1 MMDIFKKSRF
11 RHYLE
16 GIQAKFAGKICPIL
30 EKFTFFF
37 HPQQVVSDQS
47 VKELDRLVAQ
57 LDYIETIPVR
67 FDGESDELFRFWI
80 EQAEPYMNDGRIARR
95 VVALEYRLDHAN
107 GGVAVQEFSKS
118 AYEVLR
124 AQAVEWKKTE
134 PLLKFTGLGAKEAA
148 HLRTATHYP
157 LFTDLLQRFPG
168 IRVRFFQ
175 WILRDENDVQPF
187 VLFPASTER
196 LLECGLSG
204 RISRFGGGALKILHE
219 RLPGLNGEQKI
230 LTLPFE
236 GKDISILDPSLRVHF
251 ASGYSL
257 TIAEIFKVFRN
268 KDVAVGDLEF
278 MAEGIVN
285 WNIHQL
291 AITKENE
298 QQRIDVTKKRWW
310 EQMPL
315 FEVLN
320 RRQVWKRYGIPLKP
334 RQWIAAACATRG
346 KPNLDYEETHAYL
359 EVAIPRGRGMYAVYD
374 FGKLALKYP
383 ETLMEKMSMFTKN
396 VHATVAFPD
405 ENVYYSHRQK
415 GFEPFALSPG
425 QGAWLMSL
433 LRRDIESS
441 RKLNFIYQIESEN
454 CAKWVHNVLEEVVG
468 HEKMPDLF
476 RMQLLDT
483 QPQGPVALLF
493 RWIKQLPAR
502 WQVPVLAHLHLPL
515 GAFRKI
521 WIWEEGQKVAKSLS
535 SHAFFTTGQ
544 IYLPALLVEKVM
556 TAEVA
561 VTIFFRSI
569 MRMQKLKGLRDSL
582 VSLWL
587 RMQSRLQRRSDQK
600 CSAVLESE
608 LLCRFPLLRRETA
621 YTDLAA

>member
-1 MMDIFKKSRF
+1 MMENSKKSRF
-11 RHYLE
+11 RCYLE

-30 EKFTFFF
+30 EKFTFFN
-37 HPQQVVSDQS
+37 HRQRAINDQS

-57 LDYIETIPVR
+57 FDYIETIPVR
-67 FDGESDELFRFWI
+67 FDGESDELFRLWI
-80 EQAEPYMNDGRIARR
+80 EQAAPWMNDGRIARR
-95 VVALEYRLDHAN
+95 VVALEYRLDRVN
-107 GGVAVQEFSKS
+107 GGVAPEAFSES
-118 AYEVLR
+118 AYEILR

-134 PLLKFTGLGAKEAA
+134 PLLKFTGLSAKESA

-157 LFTDLLQRFPG
+157 LFTELLQRFPAV
-168 IRVRFFQ
+168 RVRFFQ

-187 VLFPASTER
+187 VQFPAAIER
-196 LLECGLSG
+196 LMECGLSG
-204 RISRFGGGALKILHE
+204 RISRFGGGALKILREH
-219 RLPGLNGEQKI
+219 LPGLNGEQKI

-236 GKDISILDPSLRVHF
+236 GKDVSILDPSLRIHF

-257 TIAEIFKVFRN
+257 TIAEIFDVFRN

-291 AITKENE
+291 AITKANE
-298 QQRIDVTKKRWW
+298 SQRIDVTQKRWW

-346 KPNLDYEETHAYL
+346 RPNLDYEETHAYL
-359 EVAIPRGRGMYAVYD
+359 EIAIPRGGGQYAVYD

-383 ETLMEKMSMFTKN
+383 ETLMEKMNMFTKN

-415 GFEPFALSPG
+415 GFEPFALTPG
-425 QGAWLMSL
+425 QGVALMSL
-433 LRRDIESS
+433 LRRDIERS
-441 RKLNFIYQIESEN
+441 RDLNFIYQIESEN
-454 CAKWVHNVLEEVVG
+454 CAKWVHHVLEEVVG
-468 HEKMPDLF
+468 QEKMPDLF

-515 GAFRKI
+515 GAFRKV
-521 WIWEEGQKVAKSLS
+521 WIWEEGRKVAKSLS
-535 SHAFFTTGQ
+535 SHTFFTTGQ

-556 TAEVA
+556 TAQVA
-561 VTIFFRSI
+561 VTAFIWSI
-569 MRMQKLKGLRDSL
+569 MRVQKLKGLREFL

-587 RMQSRLQRRSDQK
+587 RMQTRVKRRRDQK
-600 CSAVLESE
+600 GSAMLESVV
-608 LLCRFPLLRRETA
+608 LCRFSFYRRETA
-621 YTDLAA
+621 YADLAA

>member
-1 MMDIFKKSRF
+1 MMESSIKFRF
-11 RHYLE
+11 RRYLE
-16 GIQAKFAGKICPIL
+16 GIQAKFAGKIFPML
-30 EKFTFFF
+30 EKFTFFIR
-37 HPQQVVSDQS
+37 PKQSLSDQS
-47 VKELDRLVAQ
+47 MKELDRLVAQ

-67 FDGESDELFRFWI
+67 FDGEADELFQFWI
-80 EQAEPYMNDGRIARR
+80 EQAEPWMEDGRIARR
-95 VVALEYRLDHAN
+95 VVALKYRLDSAN
-107 GGVAVQEFSKS
+107 GGVAPEGFSES
-118 AYEVLR
+118 AFEKLR
-124 AQAVEWKKTE
+124 LQAIEWKKTE
-134 PLLKFTGLGAKEAA
+134 PLLKFTGMSAKESA
-148 HLRTATHYP
+148 HLKAATHYP
-157 LFTDLLQRFPG
+157 LFTDLLQKHPE

-187 VLFPASTER
+187 VQFPAATER

-204 RISRFGGGALKILHE
+204 RISRFGGGALKILRE
-219 RLPGLNGEQKI
+219 RLPDLNGEQKI

-236 GKDISILDPSLRVHF
+236 GKDISILDPSLPVHF
-251 ASGYSL
+251 SSGYTL
-257 TIAEIFKVFRN
+257 TMEQIFDVFKR
-268 KDVAVGDLEF
+268 KDIAVGDLEF

-291 AITKENE
+291 AVRSKEE
-298 QQRIDVTKKRWW
+298 TQRIDVTRRKWW

-315 FEVLN
+315 FELLN
-320 RRQVWKRYGIPLKP
+320 RRQIWKRYGISLKP

-346 KPNLDYEETHAYL
+346 RPNLDYEETHAYL
-359 EVAIPRGRGMYAVYD
+359 EVAIPRGKGLYAVYD

-383 ETLMEKMSMFTKN
+383 ETVMEKMSMFTKN

-415 GFEPFALSPG
+415 GFEPFALSPR
-425 QGAWLMSL
+425 QGEELMSL

-454 CAKWVHNVLEEVVG
+454 CAKWVHHVLEEVVG
-468 HEKMPDLF
+468 HDKMPDLF

-521 WIWEEGQKVAKSLS
+521 WIWEEGRKVAKSLS
-535 SHAFFTTGQ
+535 SHSFFETGQ

-561 VTIFFRSI
+561 VTIFYWGILRL
-569 MRMQKLKGLRDSL
+569 QKWKGFRDSL

-587 RMQSRLQRRSDQK
+587 RMQDRINRRSEQK
-600 CSAVLESE
+600 WSAVLESE
-608 LLCRFPLLRRETA
+608 ALCRNSRFRQEAA
-621 YTDLAA
+621 YAALAA

>member
-1 MMDIFKKSRF
+1 MIDNSIKLKFWCC
-11 RHYLE
+11 LE
-16 GIQAKFAGKICPIL
+16 GVQAKFAGKIFPIL
-30 EKFTFFF
+30 EKFTFFKR
-37 HPQQVVSDQS
+37 PSQALSDPS

-67 FDGESDELFRFWI
+67 FDGEADELFQFWI
-80 EQAEPYMNDGRIARR
+80 EQAEPWMEDGRIARR
-95 VVALEYRLDHAN
+95 VVALKYRLDSAN
-107 GGVAVQEFSKS
+107 GGVAAEGFSEDAFERIK
-118 AYEVLR
+118 R
-124 AQAVEWKKTE
+124 QAIEWKKTE
-134 PLLKFTGLGAKEAA
+134 PLLKFTGLGAKETA
-148 HLRTATHYP
+148 HLKSVTHYP
-157 LFTDLLQRFPG
+157 LFTDLLQKHPD
-168 IRVRFFQ
+168 IRARFFQ
-175 WILRDENDVQPF
+175 WVLRDENDVLPF
-187 VLFPASTER
+187 VQFPAATER

-204 RISRFGGGALKILHE
+204 RISRFGGGALKILRE
-219 RLPGLNGEQKI
+219 RLSGLNGEQKI

-236 GKDISILDPSLRVHF
+236 GKDISILDPSLPVRF
-251 ASGYSL
+251 SSGYTLSM
-257 TIAEIFKVFRN
+257 EQIFEVFKH
-268 KDVAVGDLEF
+268 KDIAVGDLEF

-291 AITKENE
+291 ARRDHQEIE
-298 QQRIDVTKKRWW
+298 RIDVTRSKWW

-315 FEVLN
+315 FELLN
-320 RRQVWKRYGIPLKP
+320 RRQIWKRYGIALKP

-346 KPNLDYEETHAYL
+346 RPNLDYEETHAYL
-359 EVAIPRGRGMYAVYD
+359 EVAIPRGKGLYAVYD

-415 GFEPFALSPG
+415 GFEPFALSPR
-425 QGAWLMSL
+425 QGEELMSL
-433 LRRDIESS
+433 LKRDIESS

-454 CAKWVHNVLEEVVG
+454 CAKWVHHVLEDVVG
-468 HEKMPDLF
+468 HENMPDLF

-521 WIWEEGQKVAKSLS
+521 WIWEEGRKVAKSLS
-535 SHAFFTTGQ
+535 SHTFFKTGQ

-561 VTIFFRSI
+561 VTFFYWGLLRL
-569 MRMQKLKGLRDSL
+569 QKLKKWQETMA
-582 VSLWL
+582 SLWNGI
-587 RMQSRLQRRSDQK
+587 QDGIYRRNSQK

-608 LLCRFPLLRRETA
+608 PLCRSTRFRQGTA
-621 YTDLAA
+621 YADLAA

>member
-1 MMDIFKKSRF
+1 MIENSKKTGF
-11 RHYLE
+11 RCYLE
-16 GIQAKFAGKICPIL
+16 GLQAKFAGKIFPIL
-30 EKFTFFF
+30 EKFSFFT
-37 HPQQVVSDQS
+37 QKKKVLSDQS

-67 FDGESDELFRFWI
+67 FDGDSDELFRHWI
-80 EQAEPYMNDGRIARR
+80 EQAEPWMNDGRIARR
-95 VVALEYRLDHAN
+95 VVALEYRLDQTN
-107 GGVAVQEFSKS
+107 GGLAPQGFSES
-118 AYEVLR
+118 AYVLLR

-134 PLLKFTGLGAKEAA
+134 PLLKFTGLSAKESA
-148 HLRTATHYP
+148 HLRNATHYP
-157 LFTDLLQRFPG
+157 LFTDLLQKFPE

-187 VLFPASTER
+187 VQFPAATER

-219 RLPGLNGEQKI
+219 RLHDLNVEQKI

-236 GKDISILDPSLRVHF
+236 GKDISILDPSLRIHF

-257 TIAEIFKVFRN
+257 TIEEIFKVFRN
-268 KDVAVGDLEF
+268 KDIAVGDLEF
-278 MAEGIVN
+278 MADGIVN

-291 AITKENE
+291 SITRED
-298 QQRIDVTKKRWW
+298 QVQRIDVTQKRWW

-346 KPNLDYEETHAYL
+346 RPNLDYEETHAYL
-359 EVAIPRGRGMYAVYD
+359 EIAIPRGRGLYAVYD

-415 GFEPFALSPG
+415 GFEPFALTPR
-425 QGAWLMSL
+425 QGIALMSL

-454 CAKWVHNVLEEVVG
+454 CAKWVHHVLEEVVG

-521 WIWEEGQKVAKSLS
+521 WIWEEGRKVAKSLS
-535 SHAFFTTGQ
+535 SHTFFTTGQ

-561 VTIFFRSI
+561 VTIFYWSI
-569 MRMQKLKGLRDSL
+569 LRLQKLKGLRESL

-587 RMQSRLQRRSDQK
+587 RMQSRIKWRRDQK
-600 CSAVLESE
+600 YSAVLESE
-608 LLCRFPLLRRETA
+608 VLCRFHHLERGAA
-621 YTDLAA
+621 YAALAA